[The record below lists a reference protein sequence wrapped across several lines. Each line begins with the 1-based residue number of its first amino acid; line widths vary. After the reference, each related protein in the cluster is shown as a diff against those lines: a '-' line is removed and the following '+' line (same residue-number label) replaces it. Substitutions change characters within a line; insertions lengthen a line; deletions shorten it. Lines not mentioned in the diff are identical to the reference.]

1 MSDQRIEEIEDRTGS
16 PTKSLHGALAD
27 SGNPEVAACPDEISE
42 TVARYYALTECGRL
56 FHWRHDRLKEQAVS
70 RMNGYLYFR
79 IYVGG
84 KEWTIS
90 RRVLLDRLFPDRSI
104 SGDVDWSEYDP
115 DAAIPGVDDPLEE
128 KGKPDNSRIL
138 PRPISGAGEL
148 ERAHRL
154 FYGEA

>member
-1 MSDQRIEEIEDRTGS
+1 MVDWIEEIEDRTGS

-79 IYVGG
+79 LTVRGVC
-84 KEWTIS
+84 WTIS
-90 RRVLLDRLFPDRSI
+90 RRVLLDRLFPDRSL

-115 DAAIPGVDDPLEE
+115 DDPIPGVDDPLEE
-128 KGKPDNSRIL
+128 KTKPWDGTIQ
-138 PRPISGAGEL
+138 PRRLASQGSVD
-148 ERAHRL
+148 RAHRL
-154 FYGEA
+154 FYGE